1 LSFRLLIANRFRSQG
16 SAPLVADSKSRA
28 ASCLRRRE
36 SRVPC
41 VSIFRRRRA
50 VRRIASERP
59 LRRRCLVSIS
69 PPASVVFDSS
79 FRSKQLGLG
88 SCSTV
93 SFFFCCASSSRLSSL
108 GARRQV
114 LSHHHCRAS
123 VLEFG
128 QQFSSLSTG
137 TPCNEFQI
145 PLDFRFQS
153 ILTEHAGRPYH
164 IASVLGL
171 RQMHSFRHRRHA
183 LQGLSFLAAAVVSVF
198 LTIFRFAR
206 ATGSVTHR
214 R

>member
-1 LSFRLLIANRFRSQG
+1 VS
-16 SAPLVADSKSRA
+16 SAQRTSRPVCLDFSPQARRAKDCLGEAA
-28 ASCLRRRE
+28 ASPVPCLDFSAHKCGVRFFVSLEAAR
-36 SRVPC
+36 SWFLFNRVP
-41 VSIFRRRRA
+41 
-50 VRRIASERP
+50 
-59 LRRRCLVSIS
+59 
-69 PPASVVFDSS
+69 
-79 FRSKQLGLG
+79 
-88 SCSTV
+88 
-93 SFFFCCASSSRLSSL
+93 FFCCASSSRLSSL

-128 QQFSSLSTG
+128 QQFSSPSTG

-145 PLDFRFQS
+145 PLDFHFQS

-171 RQMHSFRHRRHA
+171 RQMHSSRHRRHA

-206 ATGSVTHR
+206 AAGSVTHR